1 MFDPILLGRRK
12 FVASRVIALGSTLL
26 QTVLIGGTAWLT
38 NDLQC
43 ILVAFFVS
51 RILSIAIGWLC
62 AKKLL
67 HHRPANPGFMKELVA
82 QGWRLSLLG
91 VFGQCVNYVDQIII
105 GALDPSALA
114 LFHIGGL
121 LPKRIREQLKGIL
134 VIPICCWGSE
144 SAATNIRKIKDNA
157 MNLFLLGCVL
167 VIGLYFA
174 LPYCIP
180 LFFSEKYSEGV
191 WIGQWL
197 SLILVLN
204 PLTIMIWSYDLY
216 QGNGIY
222 YAKQVTFVRVFT
234 LVLQFIVIPIFH
246 LEGAVACMLAS
257 ELVSFLL
264 ALWLLHHYLTYNKK
278 T

>member
-1 MFDPILLGRRK
+1 
-12 FVASRVIALGSTLL
+12 
-26 QTVLIGGTAWLT
+26 
-38 NDLQC
+38 
-43 ILVAFFVS
+43 
-51 RILSIAIGWLC
+51 
-62 AKKLL
+62 
-67 HHRPANPGFMKELVA
+67 
-82 QGWRLSLLG
+82 
-91 VFGQCVNYVDQIII
+91 
-105 GALDPSALA
+105 
-114 LFHIGGL
+114 
-121 LPKRIREQLKGIL
+121 
-134 VIPICCWGSE
+134 
-144 SAATNIRKIKDNA
+144 

-204 PLTIMIWSYDLY
+204 PLTIMSWSYDLY